1 MSSKELLVPAI
12 KTLAK
17 KVNSFSSASKKSR
30 SHTHKSNDGDNP
42 PSVHAQTSD
51 DLSATRVS
59 SAAAVASENGD
70 TTSLPR
76 KPTFAD
82 WGDVVEVPPATVV
95 TSPDPGEPRI
105 QITDTQILDAATAC
119 FSPVTEN
126 ADLPLLPKPVVMP
139 RLDQGSSVPF
149 ARAWPPELADHAITQ
164 EDFVAFIDNLNIAIS
179 PNVAILVPYDVA
191 EGVGGALEAI
201 ATLGAIAVNYKRT
214 KDYLALTNEK
224 YFHPRKLHVKIV
236 NTKRLKTLLKLDKKD
251 ALLAPLTEDT
261 LELSSQQRCLRYLS
275 KYSCEL
281 SFDAPA
287 PSPATTTLAK
297 ITAWQI
303 KQKIRKADEAAK
315 SARKRTWK
323 RHQKGKKLQGR
334 WESMGEKSR
343 VRSLDWILV
352 QNLQDWEARKAEK
365 EVKKNEKKK
374 KNQGGE
380 GQTPAPA

>member
-179 PNVAILVPYDVA
+179 PNVAIQVLAVIGAIAGLVPYDVA

-261 LELSSQQRCLRYLS
+261 LELSSQQRCRGDWARY
-275 KYSCEL
+275 
-281 SFDAPA
+281 
-287 PSPATTTLAK
+287 
-297 ITAWQI
+297 
-303 KQKIRKADEAAK
+303 R
-315 SARKRTWK
+315 
-323 RHQKGKKLQGR
+323 
-334 WESMGEKSR
+334 
-343 VRSLDWILV
+343 
-352 QNLQDWEARKAEK
+352 
-365 EVKKNEKKK
+365 
-374 KNQGGE
+374 
-380 GQTPAPA
+380 